1 MKTKLKDY
9 QPRRIR
15 LVSVTLVL
23 MVLVALFPACTK
35 TRVIGRWQKVTTQA
49 CAITYPAKLEFFGD
63 GTYVGEL
70 PNWNGGRYSII
81 DGNRIK
87 LDTLTG
93 PGVYEIELSRDRLTF
108 KNDSG
113 CIFQYKRL

>member
-1 MKTKLKDY
+1 MFGIGDACFND
-9 QPRRIR
+9 PRCF
-15 LVSVTLVL
+15 VSSLHENSCDWP
-23 MVLVALFPACTK
+23 VA
-35 TRVIGRWQKVTTQA
+35 KVTTQD
-49 CAITYPAKLEFFGD
+49 CAITYPAKLESFGD
-63 GTYVGEL
+63 GTYVGDL

-108 KNDSG
+108 K
-113 CIFQYKRL
+113 KRFWMYISV

>member
-1 MKTKLKDY
+1 MKNEIKVH
-9 QPRRIR
+9 QPRRIC

-23 MVLVALFPACTK
+23 MTLAVLFPACTK
-35 TRVIGRWQKVTTQA
+35 TRVIGRWQKVTTQD
-49 CAITYPAKLEFFGD
+49 CAITYPAKLESFGD
-63 GTYVGEL
+63 GTYVGDL

-113 CIFQYKRL
+113 CIFQYRRL

>member
-1 MKTKLKDY
+1 MRQRCHESKIFSESMRGIL
-9 QPRRIR
+9 I
-15 LVSVTLVL
+15 
-23 MVLVALFPACTK
+23 VAD
-35 TRVIGRWQKVTTQA
+35 Q
-49 CAITYPAKLEFFGD
+49 LESFGD
-63 GTYVGEL
+63 GTYVGDL

-113 CIFQYKRL
+113 CIFQYRRL